1 MPTEEVQK
9 LRDVFATEGPRS
21 AITYLN
27 SLTSHRFTSA
37 FRFDDGMLKSTFF
50 YDRDNPGNSG
60 CEEIPILASYCVFV
74 RDFKIMFKTE
84 DALRDARLN
93 VHPKQKTIQ
102 SYCGVPLVD
111 ANGKVFGTACHFDFK
126 PGSISRVE
134 VELLEAL
141 GDLLGKAA

>member
-74 RDFKIMFKTE
+74 RDFKVMFPVPNCALAVKLIFTE
-84 DALRDARLN
+84 IESPYASVLAA
-93 VHPKQKTIQ
+93 
-102 SYCGVPLVD
+102 PLY
-111 ANGKVFGTACHFDFK
+111 TTTT
-126 PGSISRVE
+126 
-134 VELLEAL
+134 
-141 GDLLGKAA
+141 